1 MRRRSLL
8 AASAMRAVTEVNAYA
23 YVVEGYEIHT
33 SVDCGQTWDA
43 RTWSVSDVVRGLSIN
58 VDGEGLVAAEG
69 WIGNLPVVGDNA
81 SLWPCTGYPQN
92 LCQSSGSEYIFY
104 STNAGSGWQTGY
116 STTIYKKQGLAGTP
130 VAVETFN
137 TWDQASNYMVCSE
150 SGKDIILGGKAGFTN
165 CFYSTD
171 YGQTWAETAATQSVG
186 AGCNQ
191 VDISNDGKY
200 CMVAMSDGLW
210 FSSRG
215 PAYLAKTGSANIMS
229 CAISGDGNVMYYVA
243 SNTLYRSYDH
253 GKTWENLG
261 SCGTPLK
268 MQTTYLG
275 ESILTYDRAGLY
287 VKGAFGETGWS
298 QKMSVSSITD
308 IVLNKFRKF

>member
-23 YVVEGYEIHT
+23 YARVGQQLYMST
-33 SVDCGQTWDA
+33 NCGQTWA
-43 RTWSVSDVVRGLSIN
+43 VRDTNIQTAGGLCVD
-58 VDGEGLVAAEG
+58 VDGEALATGGTAMWDFPLAG
-69 WIGNLPVVGDNA
+69 SYN
-81 SLWPCTGYPQN
+81 SRPCTGTPQSI
-92 LCQSSGSEYIFY
+92 CQSSGSEYIFY

-116 STTIYKKQGLAGTP
+116 STTIYRKQGLAGTP
-130 VAVETFN
+130 TAVKTFS
-137 TWDQASNYMVCSE
+137 TWDQASNDMVCSE
-150 SGKDIILGGKAGFTN
+150 NGKNIILGGKAGFTN

-171 YGQTWAETAATQSVG
+171 YGATWAETAATQSAG

-191 VDISNDGKY
+191 VDMSNDGTY
-200 CMVAMSDGLW
+200 CMIAMSDGLW

-229 CAISGDGNVMYYVA
+229 CAISGDGKVMYYVA
-243 SNTLYRSYDH
+243 SNTLYRSYDY
-253 GKTWENLG
+253 GKTWANLG
-261 SCGTPLK
+261 PCGTPLK

-275 ESILTYDRAGLY
+275 ESILTYDTAGLY
-287 VKGAFGETGWS
+287 VKGAFGETGWT
-298 QKMSVSSITD
+298 QKIGVSSVSD